1 MASNSLVSVLIPLYN
16 KAEWV
21 ESTIQSVLDQ
31 THTNLE
37 VLVIDDGS
45 TDGSADVVSR
55 LDDDRIVLIQR
66 ENRGANVTRNEL
78 LELANGTY
86 IQHLDADDVLLP
98 QKIELQLAGLEA
110 GADVSLCPVW
120 IDIAGGEI
128 RPESSN
134 LGSAETVI
142 RHGIPT
148 FAPLHRLTDLKD
160 VGGWTEGLLASQEYD
175 LHLRL
180 LMGGFWQRP
189 HQIDEPLGIVRVVER
204 STSGQDHR
212 VYRAKAKVLRSAA
225 TLASPRFERLI
236 AHALVNAGR
245 HLAQDGDFPAAR
257 DALATAFEL
266 SGSSTAE
273 IPRRLRWI
281 SNVALLARVEWIDS
295 RLRQLLSRQRIGSR
309 SCSTWW

>member
-55 LDDDRIVLIQR
+55 LDDDRIVLIRR

-86 IQHLDADDVLLP
+86 VQHLDADDMLLP
-98 QKIELQLAGLEA
+98 QKLELQLAGLEA

-120 IDIAGGEI
+120 VDVAGGETK
-128 RPESSN
+128 PKNSE

-148 FAPLHRLTDLKD
+148 FAPLHRLADLKE
-160 VGGWTEGLLASQEYD
+160 VGGWTEGLRASQEYD

-180 LMGGFWQRP
+180 LLGGFWQRP
-189 HQIDEPLGIVRVVER
+189 HQIDKPLGIVRVVES

-212 VYRAKAKVLRSAA
+212 VYLAKAEVLRTA
-225 TLASPRFERLI
+225 TTFASPRFERLI
-236 AHALVNAGR
+236 AHALANAAR
-245 HLAQDGDFPAAR
+245 HLAHERDFVAAHE
-257 DALATAFEL
+257 ALATAFEL
-266 SGSSTAE
+266 CGSSTAE

-281 SNVALLARVEWIDS
+281 SNVALLARAEWFDS
-295 RLRQLLSRQRIGSR
+295 RLRQLFFDRDRF
-309 SCSTWW
+309 